1 MKSFALSLL
10 ALGLAVSGHALA
22 DKPSAKGLAN
32 IETIVV
38 IYLENHSFDN
48 LYGLFP
54 GADGLAQAPR
64 DNTMQTDRQ
73 GRAYTHLPRVMTT
86 LTKPPTPDARF
97 PDTLPNQPFDIGQYV
112 PMSENIGDPVHRFF
126 QHQEQVHGGRN
137 DRFAA
142 VSNVGGLVMGYYDG
156 RQLPLWPWARRY
168 TLADRF
174 FAAAHGGSFLNHM
187 WLACA
192 CTPRYPDAPRESR
205 IELNERGE
213 VVRDGS
219 VTQDGYAV
227 NTIYSAQAPHSPKA
241 THPGTTL
248 PPLKE
253 PTLGD
258 RLSDKHVNWAWYSA
272 GWNDAL
278 AGRADPSYQYHH
290 QPYAYFRRYAEET
303 PDRAAH
309 LRDEADFLA
318 AMDRGQLPAVSFY
331 KPLGRYNE
339 HPGDTNLFA
348 GETRT
353 ADILTRLENSPQWRG
368 MLVIVTYDEYGGFWD
383 HVPPPKGDRWGPAT
397 RVPTLLI
404 SPYTQGGRVDHTTYD
419 TTSILRL
426 IEERFGLAPLGER
439 DARVN
444 SLSKSLRF

>member
-1 MKSFALSLL
+1 VKSL
-10 ALGLAVSGHALA
+10 ALLLLTVGLAAPALGQA
-22 DKPSAKGLAN
+22 DKAGPKGLTN
-32 IETIVV
+32 IENIVV

-64 DNTMQTDRQ
+64 DQTVQTDRQ
-73 GRAYTHLPRVMTT
+73 GRPYTHLPRVMST
-86 LTKPPTPDARF
+86 LTKPPQPDVRF
-97 PDTLPNQPFDIGQYV
+97 PEKLPNQPFEISQFV
-112 PMSENIGDPVHRFF
+112 PLHEKIGDPVHRFF
-126 QHQEQVHGGRN
+126 QHQEQMDGGRN

-156 RQLPLWPWARRY
+156 RKLPLWPWAQRY

-192 CTPRYPDAPRESR
+192 CTPRYPDASRDSR
-205 IELNERGE
+205 IALNEKGE
-213 VVRDGS
+213 VVKDGP
-219 VTQDGYAV
+219 VTADGYAV

-241 THPGTTL
+241 TGPGMTL
-248 PPLKE
+248 PPLTE

-258 RLSDKHVNWAWYSA
+258 RLSDKQVSWAWYAA

-278 AGRADPSYQYHH
+278 GGRADPSYQYHH
-290 QPYAYFRRYAEET
+290 QPYTYFRRYAEKT

-309 LRDEADFLA
+309 LKDEADFLA

-339 HPGDTNLFA
+339 HPGDTDLFA

-353 ADILTRLENSPQWRG
+353 AEILTRLEQSPQWGG

-404 SPYTQGGRVDHTTYD
+404 SPFTLGGRVDHTTYD

-439 DARVN
+439 DAKTN
-444 SLSKSLRF
+444 SLSATLRF

>member
-1 MKSFALSLL
+1 MKSL
-10 ALGLAVSGHALA
+10 ALLLLTVGLAIPALGQA
-22 DKPSAKGLAN
+22 DKAAPKGLAN
-32 IETIVV
+32 IENIVV

-64 DNTMQTDRQ
+64 DQTVQTDRQ
-73 GRAYTHLPRVMTT
+73 GRPYTHLPRVMST
-86 LTKPPTPDARF
+86 LTKPPQPDVRF
-97 PDTLPNQPFDIGQYV
+97 PEKLPNQPFEISQFV
-112 PMSENIGDPVHRFF
+112 PLHEKIGDPVHRFF
-126 QHQEQVHGGRN
+126 QHQEQMHGGRN

-142 VSNVGGLVMGYYDG
+142 VSNIGGLVMGYYDG
-156 RQLPLWPWARRY
+156 RKLPLWPWAHRY

-192 CTPRYPDAPRESR
+192 CTPRYPDAPRDSR
-205 IELNERGE
+205 IALNEKGE
-213 VVRDGS
+213 VVKDGP
-219 VTQDGYAV
+219 VTADGYAV

-241 THPGTTL
+241 TGPGMTL
-248 PPLKE
+248 PPLTE

-258 RLSDKHVNWAWYSA
+258 RLSDKYVSWAWYAA

-278 AGRADPSYQYHH
+278 GGRADPSYQYHH
-290 QPYAYFRRYAEET
+290 QPYTYFRRYAEMT

-309 LRDEADFLA
+309 LKDEADFLA
-318 AMDRGQLPAVSFY
+318 AMDGGQLPAVSFY

-339 HPGDTNLFA
+339 HPGDTDLFA

-353 ADILTRLENSPQWRG
+353 AEILTRLKQSPQWG
-368 MLVIVTYDEYGGFWD
+368 SMLVIVTYDEYGGFWD

-404 SPYTQGGRVDHTTYD
+404 SPFTLGGRVDHTTYD

-426 IEERFGLAPLGER
+426 IEERFRLVPLGER
-439 DARVN
+439 DAKAN
-444 SLSKSLRF
+444 SLSAALRF